1 MSARREAS
9 SWTPEL
15 IGSVQAPRQSA
26 SPDRHTL
33 LDESKS
39 RACQEGAKPFYGL
52 SVPLHS
58 PRSRHRS
65 TRPNRDPHSCRLG
78 TQPRPE
84 LCCLVPSNPESRRK
98 TESMRAKLL
107 PRGTQLSCTC
117 RPLDWGGAPSYLR
130 KLPIVR
136 QNLSLTIDDQFFA
149 TAAGTG
155 PAILFTST
163 TTAPSAS
170 SKFLSRLL
178 CSTAARAC
186 AVNPHNFSRLFAS
199 RITNRNCA
207 STPGSSSF
215 SPCGCSG

>member
-84 LCCLVPSNPESRRK
+84 LCCLVPSNPESCRK
-98 TESMRAKLL
+98 TESMRAKPL
-107 PRGTQLSCTC
+107 PRGTQVSCTY

-136 QNLSLTIDDQFFA
+136 QNLTFIIDNRLNFSLRAKIVD
-149 TAAGTG
+149 
-155 PAILFTST
+155 
-163 TTAPSAS
+163 AP
-170 SKFLSRLL
+170 RQ
-178 CSTAARAC
+178 AAR
-186 AVNPHNFSRLFAS
+186 
-199 RITNRNCA
+199 
-207 STPGSSSF
+207 
-215 SPCGCSG
+215 